1 MFGDR
6 RTRRAGYSCQL
17 RLDDGEALDGVDGDR
32 PTREKR
38 EYIPSA
44 IKLRPI
50 TARVNIEV
58 TDFAQISRCQVLNF
72 EDPKPPL
79 IVRLVDQI
87 PNDVL
92 VVIDCGNRRQVAAY
106 EDRVCRVEHVPDIGL
121 GVVPKVLLIQ
131 FVVHQEIP
139 VIGSEHPLVGVART
153 GVGRA

>member
-17 RLDDGEALDGVDGDR
+17 RLHNGEALDGVDGDR
-32 PTREKR
+32 PAREKR

-44 IKLRPI
+44 IELRPI
-50 TARVNIEV
+50 TARENIEV
-58 TDFAQISRCQVLNF
+58 ADFAQVGRRQVLDL
-72 EDPKPPL
+72 EDPKSRL

-92 VVIDCGNRRQVAAY
+92 VVIDCRKSRQVAAY
-106 EDRVCRVEHVPDIGL
+106 EDWICRVEHVPDIGL
-121 GVVPKVLLIQ
+121 RVVPEVLLIQ

-139 VIGSEHPLVGVART
+139 VIGSEHPLVGITRT
-153 GVGRA
+153 GVGRT

>member
-1 MFGDR
+1 MFSGR
-6 RTRRAGYSCQL
+6 RTRRAGDSCQL
-17 RLDDGEALDGVDGDR
+17 RLDNGEALDGVDGDH
-32 PTREKR
+32 TAREKR

-44 IKLRPI
+44 IELRPI

-58 TDFAQISRCQVLNF
+58 ADFAQVGRRQVLDL

-92 VVIDCGNRRQVAAY
+92 VVIDCRNSRQVAAN
-106 EDRVCRVEHVPDIGL
+106 EDWVCRIEHVPDIGL
-121 GVVPKVLLIQ
+121 RVVPEVLLIL